1 MEVYNCLPLKDI
13 CNMTDEPTDRASNK
27 EVKLSIN
34 AKWLSTVYLKDLS
47 YIDDFFKRKFVT
59 ISSTKLV
66 YGND

>member
-47 YIDDFFKRKFVT
+47 YIDDFF
-59 ISSTKLV
+59 
-66 YGND
+66 